1 MRTYWILGVAGCL
14 LVAACGSA
22 NSSVL
27 DNNGSAF
34 DASSGADASSLH
46 PKDSGGSQKD
56 STTISLGNPDSGK
69 GKDSGACASQVTCA
83 SAGAKCGTINN
94 GCGGVSQ
101 CGGCPTGQ
109 SCGGG
114 GKANDCGT
122 SCVPKTCAGLGD
134 NCGTQGDG
142 CGGQLNCGTCEDAG
156 TCGGGGV
163 PSQCGSAIACVPTTC
178 VALGFDCGMQGDGC
192 GNTLNCGTCSGA
204 DTCGGGGMPSVCG
217 APACTAKTCAQIG
230 AAACGPAAD
239 GCGGLLNCGACTL
252 PETCGGMAPGQCGI
266 PSTCTGLC
274 LKQTTCAGAA
284 TTSISGTVYAPN
296 GTDPIYNALVYVP
309 NSAVQAF
316 VDGVVTPQCDCSAE
330 VTGSP
335 LVSAVTGVNGQFTI
349 TNMPVGANIPLVI
362 QNGRWRRQI
371 VIPNVPSCV
380 NTALTTAQTEFPS
393 CHTGAAS
400 CPAGKA
406 YGDIPLMAFATG
418 SVDALECVMRKIG
431 IADTE
436 FTNPGGTGRVQFY
449 KGSGAAGA
457 KINNTTPSE
466 TQLIASQAAIDAYDM
481 VLFPCQGNEYDQTA
495 AAQNFVIN
503 FANAGGRVFATHYSY
518 VWLFNDAPFSA
529 TADWN
534 VDQPANFASDPQT
547 GYINQTF
554 PRGLALAQWLQ
565 LIGASTTL
573 GQMPINTLRYD
584 FTGVV
589 APSLLWVNVDDPD
602 LGNVPMH
609 YTFDTPVGTPPA
621 QQCGRVLFDDFHV
634 EDAENPV
641 TTNKIF
647 PAECTVVTMTPQ
659 EKMLEFM
666 LFDLGACVAP
676 PVPICTP
683 TTCVAQGI
691 DCGPAGD
698 GCGNVIQCGMCP
710 AGETCGGGGVPSV
723 CGAPPCN
730 SETCLQQGIQ
740 CGPAGDG
747 CGNVIQCGTCPAG
760 ETCGGG
766 GKAGICGAGTC
777 TPETCAAQGIK
788 CGPAGD
794 GCGNVIQCGTC
805 AAGET
810 CGGGGKPGICG
821 STCTPQTCAS
831 LGYNCGAAADGCGGE
846 LSCGTCASPNTCGGG
861 GQANVCGGGI
871 PK

>member
-1 MRTYWILGVAGCL
+1 
-14 LVAACGSA
+14 
-22 NSSVL
+22 
-27 DNNGSAF
+27 
-34 DASSGADASSLH
+34 
-46 PKDSGGSQKD
+46 
-56 STTISLGNPDSGK
+56 
-69 GKDSGACASQVTCA
+69 
-83 SAGAKCGTINN
+83 
-94 GCGGVSQ
+94 
-101 CGGCPTGQ
+101 
-109 SCGGG
+109 
-114 GKANDCGT
+114 
-122 SCVPKTCAGLGD
+122 
-134 NCGTQGDG
+134 
-142 CGGQLNCGTCEDAG
+142 
-156 TCGGGGV
+156 
-163 PSQCGSAIACVPTTC
+163 
-178 VALGFDCGMQGDGC
+178 
-192 GNTLNCGTCSGA
+192 
-204 DTCGGGGMPSVCG
+204 
-217 APACTAKTCAQIG
+217 
-230 AAACGPAAD
+230 
-239 GCGGLLNCGACTL
+239 
-252 PETCGGMAPGQCGI
+252 MAPGQCGI

-777 TPETCAAQGIK
+777 TPAACAAQGSK